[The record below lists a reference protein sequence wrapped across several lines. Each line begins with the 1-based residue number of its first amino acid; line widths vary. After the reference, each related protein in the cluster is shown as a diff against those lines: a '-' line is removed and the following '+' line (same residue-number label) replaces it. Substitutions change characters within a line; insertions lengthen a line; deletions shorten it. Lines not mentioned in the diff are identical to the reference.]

1 MGNPFPFLQMTTV
14 SQRQMIRLFNFHEQI
29 CYALISKK
37 SAEFVKSLNL
47 KVKAFSIEFLSPK
60 RIEIT
65 IGDWGKNT
73 TIRTNLIDYWGTGH
87 SIIQFPM
94 NNPPRWIYL
103 NIGILEF
110 LKLLSEIYHC
120 KFLNYHFGNS
130 KLWLPM
136 EIIEKL
142 SNGFQVDTL
151 AITNKL
157 KDIRRIL
164 KYHLPVNDLS
174 ILGNFSL
181 TTREYEEIVYIWEYD
196 YLLLAFFHLYDFSFL
211 QFKTCH
217 LEFLYIRENLPRI
230 FNQFLEKWTQS
241 ETYPKLKSMM
251 IRWECPGF
259 GAEIDT
265 ILEGVQYK
273 RLPNTQT
280 LQFKCCYVSYYWY
293 PMDTIHGKYGIRN
306 HADNQKAVLAI
317 ESSRGAFYWNFYVV

>member
-174 ILGNFSL
+174 ILVIFSS
-181 TTREYEEIVYIWEYD
+181 TVC
-196 YLLLAFFHLYDFSFL
+196 
-211 QFKTCH
+211 Q
-217 LEFLYIRENLPRI
+217 
-230 FNQFLEKWTQS
+230 Q
-241 ETYPKLKSMM
+241 
-251 IRWECPGF
+251 
-259 GAEIDT
+259 
-265 ILEGVQYK
+265 
-273 RLPNTQT
+273 RLPPN
-280 LQFKCCYVSYYWY
+280 F
-293 PMDTIHGKYGIRN
+293 
-306 HADNQKAVLAI
+306 AQKVPKVR
-317 ESSRGAFYWNFYVV
+317 SKDGGAPNSVAPQVENMNFYTLSNAKFNFLFTQLFFNVLR